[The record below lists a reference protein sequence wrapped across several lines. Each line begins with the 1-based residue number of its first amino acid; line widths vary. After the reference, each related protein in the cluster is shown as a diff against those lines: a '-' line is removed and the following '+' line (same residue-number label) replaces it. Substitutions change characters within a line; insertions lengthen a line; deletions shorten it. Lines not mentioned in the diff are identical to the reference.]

1 MSTKDGIIIILS
13 SPSGAGKTTLV
24 KKISSLNNCV
34 ISISHTTRTPRTNEV
49 HGRDYFFITKEEFKK
64 LKDNSKLL
72 EHAEVFKNFYGS
84 SKQFVFDNLKK
95 GKNVIFDI
103 DWQGTEQIKQK
114 KLSYKLITFF
124 ILPPSR
130 KVLFD
135 RLSNRDMKDKLI
147 VEERM
152 KQFDKDLLHWKKY
165 NFVAINDDLET
176 CYNQIVEI
184 IKAKLNQTIINY
196 DQQFIDN
203 HIKKLIQ

>member
-64 LKDNSKLL
+64 LKDNNKLL

-103 DWQGTEQIKQK
+103 DCQGTEQIKQK
-114 KLSYKLITFF
+114 KLNYKLITFF
-124 ILPPSR
+124 VLPPSR

-165 NFVAINDDLET
+165 NFVAINDNLET

-196 DQQFIDN
+196 DQQFIDD